1 MKKRIIKQLQ
11 TEISIL
17 ILQKLI
23 KTVFIKYK
31 SLKQHSNQLDV
42 TDLYRT
48 FHTKISSVQLLS
60 CVRLF
65 ATPWTVACQASR
77 SMEFSR
83 QEYWSGL
90 PHPSPGDLPNP
101 RIEPS
106 SPTLQVDSLLS
117 EPPGKPFCEARVGS
131 NEDHRKSVNGTVPP
145 YSLQPSDSLLPA
157 GTW

>member
-90 PHPSPGDLPNP
+90 PFLSPGESSWP
-101 RIEPS
+101 RDWTHVSCASCVSGGFFTAEP
-106 SPTLQVDSLLS
+106 T
-117 EPPGKPFCEARVGS
+117 GKPKR
-131 NEDHRKSVNGTVPP
+131 
-145 YSLQPSDSLLPA
+145 DSIIEKVSQLNSYVLKLLL
-157 GTW
+157 

>member
-1 MKKRIIKQLQ
+1 M
-11 TEISIL
+11 EISIL

-65 ATPWTVACQASR
+65 ATPWTVACQASL

-83 QEYWSGL
+83 QEYWNGL
-90 PHPSPGDLPNP
+90 PHPSPVALPNP
-101 RIEPS
+101 GIEPRC
-106 SPTLQVDSLLS
+106 D
-117 EPPGKPFCEARVGS
+117 
-131 NEDHRKSVNGTVPP
+131 
-145 YSLQPSDSLLPA
+145 
-157 GTW
+157 